1 MEAVGRLA
9 GGVAHDCNN
18 LLTVINGNAQLLCQ
32 DLPAGT
38 PERAGAS
45 EIVEAGERA
54 AGQLTASSV
63 CLACSV
69 PLRRRPSFEI
79 APQNPVIYPYLAF
92 VIHLEVSV
100 HFRAELWA

>member
-1 MEAVGRLA
+1 MESVGRLA
-9 GGVAHDCNN
+9 GGVAHDFNN
-18 LLTVINGNAQLLCQ
+18 LLTVINGNAQLLCP

-63 CLACSV
+63 CLACSG
-69 PLRRRPSFEI
+69 PFRHRPSSEI
-79 APQNPVIYPYLAF
+79 APQNPVICPYLAF
-92 VIHLEVSV
+92 AIHVEVSV
-100 HFRAELWA
+100 HSRAEPWA